1 MPNATNPLTIYS
13 MNLQVSAHFAKYKA
27 VWIVTTT
34 TVTHV
39 MNPRITS
46 SPTTV
51 SVKNVLLKDAQI
63 ASTSLIVAVVILLA
77 TTSLFRRPAK
87 NVKSTFVRNVLVGTF
102 VKIVEHGPIS
112 ENLTKSA
119 LIGFSTTYPFSH

>member
-1 MPNATNPLTIYS
+1 
-13 MNLQVSAHFAKYKA
+13 MNLQVNVHFVKYKA
-27 VWIVTTT
+27 VLIVSTTAIAL
-34 TVTHV
+34 HV
-39 MNPRITS
+39 MNLPVIS

-63 ASTSLIVAVVILLA
+63 VPTSLIAVVVILLT

-87 NVKSTFVRNVLVGTF
+87 NVKSTFVRNVPVGTF
-102 VKIVEHGPIS
+102 VKIVGHGPIS

-119 LIGFSTTYPFSH
+119 LIGFSTTHPFSH